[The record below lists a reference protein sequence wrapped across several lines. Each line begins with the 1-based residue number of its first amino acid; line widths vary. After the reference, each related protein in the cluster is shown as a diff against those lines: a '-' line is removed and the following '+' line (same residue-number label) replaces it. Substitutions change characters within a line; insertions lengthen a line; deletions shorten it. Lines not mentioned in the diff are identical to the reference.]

1 MIAAGI
7 LRAARACLLL
17 AGCAVAAV
25 AAWLLAGEPLL
36 AVVRPLAADGPAALS
51 TLPFPV
57 VLSGCCAAALLG
69 CAGWLLGA
77 AALRGAVPARRAARL
92 PAARCPPPAP
102 GSPRPPARGS
112 PAAPWWASSGWGS
125 VRRSP
130 APRWPTPPAPPPA
143 TGVLDGLAVPDRA
156 TGSAPQAAA
165 RPVVRETRPAVRV
178 RPGDSLWAIA
188 SRLLP
193 AGADDA
199 RVTAAWHRLHRANL
213 ARIGDDP
220 DLIQPG
226 TRLVVP
232 DLRTPDDA
240 APHREEHP

>member
-1 MIAAGI
+1 MIAVGI

-17 AGCAVAAV
+17 AGCAVTAV

-36 AVVRPLAADGPAALS
+36 AMVRPLAADGPAAMS

-77 AALRGAVPARRAARL
+77 AALVALCRLAVLA
-92 PAARCPPPAP
+92 AP
-102 GSPRPPARGS
+102 GSPVPAACARFAEAACPRIARGAVVGVLGLGLGAAVTG
-112 PAAPWWASSGWGS
+112 PALADASGTAAG
-125 VRRSP
+125 
-130 APRWPTPPAPPPA
+130 AGA
-143 TGVLDGLAVPDRA
+143 LDGLAVPDRA
-156 TGSAPQAAA
+156 TGSAPQAATH
-165 RPVVRETRPAVRV
+165 PVLRETRPAVRV

-188 SRLLP
+188 NRLLP

>member
-7 LRAARACLLL
+7 LRTSRACLLL

-25 AAWLLAGEPLL
+25 ATWLLAGEPLL

-51 TLPFPV
+51 ALPFPV

-69 CAGWLLGA
+69 CTGWLLGTA
-77 AALRGAVPARRAARL
+77 SLLALCRVAALGLPGSPMPAACARFAEAACPRIARGAVVGVLGLGLGAAVTGPALAD
-92 PAARCPPPAP
+92 
-102 GSPRPPARGS
+102 
-112 PAAPWWASSGWGS
+112 ASG
-125 VRRSP
+125 
-130 APRWPTPPAPPPA
+130 TA
-143 TGVLDGLAVPDRA
+143 TGTGALDGLAVPDRA
-156 TGSAPQAAA
+156 TGSLSTTA
-165 RPVVRETRPAVRV
+165 TRQVVRV

-199 RVTAAWHRLHRANL
+199 RVTAAWHRLHLANL